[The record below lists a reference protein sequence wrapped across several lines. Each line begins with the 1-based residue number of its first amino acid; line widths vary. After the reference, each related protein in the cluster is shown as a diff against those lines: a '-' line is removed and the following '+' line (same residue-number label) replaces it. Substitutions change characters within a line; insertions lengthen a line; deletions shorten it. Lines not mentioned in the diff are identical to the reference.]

1 MRMRFQAWLFFGLVL
16 GVVNSLPLATAAS
29 PANYN
34 VLFIISDD
42 LRTELGTYGSKLA
55 KTPNLDKFA
64 ASGVRFDRGYCQ
76 YPLCN
81 PSRTS
86 MLTGRKPTT
95 SGVIGNRTWFAERH
109 PEYVSL
115 PRYFKDQGY
124 FTARAGKIFH
134 GGIDDTDAWDVGG
147 QVRTLAGVPATMAQ
161 VTNWPASNR
170 AERGEALQEDSVSRS
185 SHSDRWIV
193 APGEGEQEADYRNA
207 SKTIA
212 LLQQSLGKP
221 FFIASGFSTPHS
233 PLTAPQRFYDLY
245 DVAKIPLPPDF
256 AARPTVPEGFPK
268 SAIRPRNADLFI
280 NRDATPEQAREMIRA
295 YLAATSWVDFNVGR
309 VLAEVDRLNLWTN
322 TVVVFWGDHGYQLG
336 EKGKWSKAGSL
347 FEQGARTPFII
358 RAPLAKGNGRPSP
371 RVVEALDFYPTLVEL
386 AGLPAV
392 KGLEGSS
399 LVPLLNQPDA
409 PWDHPAYTV
418 WSENGRTLHGV
429 AVRTDRWRYAEY
441 EDGGAMLLDL
451 QNDPQELKNVADD
464 PQFAAVRLALSE
476 QVRQYRAGYIPVK

>member
-1 MRMRFQAWLFFGLVL
+1 MKNRFCFWLIASLVL
-16 GVVNSLPLATAAS
+16 GVINVLPSAAVS
-29 PANYN
+29 STNYN

-95 SGVIGNRTWFAERH
+95 SGVIGNRTWFADRH
-109 PEYVSL
+109 PDYVSL

-134 GGIDDTDAWDVGG
+134 GGIDDTDAWEVGG
-147 QVRTLAGVPATMAQ
+147 QVRTLAGVPATVS
-161 VTNWPASNR
+161 VTNRPSGAR
-170 AERGEALQEDSVSRS
+170 TERNEPLQEDSPSRS
-185 SHSDRWIV
+185 SRSDRWIV

-212 LLQQSLGKP
+212 LLQQSQGKP
-221 FFIASGFSTPHS
+221 FFIACGFSTPHS

-245 DVAKIPLPPDF
+245 DADKIPLPPDF

-280 NRDATPEQAREMIRA
+280 NRDATSEQAREMIRA

-358 RAPLAKGNGRPSP
+358 RAPQAKGNGHPSP
-371 RVVEALDFYPTLVEL
+371 RVVEALDFYPTLVAL
-386 AGLPAV
+386 AGLPPI
-392 KGLEGSS
+392 KGLDGRS

-409 PWDHPAYTV
+409 PWEHPAYTV

-429 AVRTDRWRYAEY
+429 AVRTERWRYAEY
-441 EDGGAMLLDL
+441 EDGGAMLLDQ
-451 QNDPQELKNVADD
+451 QNDPQELRNMAND
-464 PQFAAVRLALSE
+464 PQFADEREKLSRLVQA
-476 QVRQYRAGYIPVK
+476 YRAEYRPPKN

>member
-1 MRMRFQAWLFFGLVL
+1 MKNKILVL
-16 GVVNSLPLATAAS
+16 MAVTAAFLAAA
-29 PANYN
+29 PARATETSKPKYN

-42 LRTELGTYGSKLA
+42 LRPELGSYGSKLA

-81 PSRTS
+81 PSRAS

-95 SGVIGNRTWFAERH
+95 SGVIGNRTWFGDLH
-109 PEYVSL
+109 PDYVSL

-124 FTARAGKIFH
+124 FTAKAGKIFH
-134 GGIDDTDAWDVGG
+134 GGIDDTDAWTVGG
-147 QVRTLAGVPATMAQ
+147 ERRTLAGVPRPVGETNAPVAPRTNQ
-161 VTNWPASNR
+161 V
-170 AERGEALQEDSVSRS
+170 ERLQEDVPSRAAR
-185 SHSDRWIV
+185 SDRWIV
-193 APGEGEQEADYRNA
+193 VPGAGEEQHDYRVGTQ
-207 SKTIA
+207 TIN
-212 LLQQSLGKP
+212 LLQQHKDEP
-221 FFIASGFSTPHS
+221 FFIACGFSTPHS
-233 PLTAPQRFYDLY
+233 PPTAPQRFYDLY

-280 NRDATPEQAREMIRA
+280 NRDATPETAREMIRA

-347 FEQGARTPFII
+347 FEQGARVPFIV
-358 RAPLAKGNGRPSP
+358 RAPEAKGNGRSSP
-371 RVVEALDFYPTLVEL
+371 RVVETLDFYPTLVEL
-386 AGLPAV
+386 TGLPQP
-392 KGLEGSS
+392 KGLEGRS
-399 LVPLLNQPDA
+399 LVPLLNNPAA
-409 PWDHPAYTV
+409 PWEHPAFTV

-429 AVRTDRWRYAEY
+429 TVRNERWRYAEY

-451 QNDPQELKNVADD
+451 ENDPQELKNVADD
-464 PQFAAVRLALSE
+464 PRFAAERTALSKL
-476 QVRQYRAGYIPVK
+476 VRDYRAGFVPVK